1 MNSVQAHIKPISN
14 ADLWRI
20 EQKSLRD
27 TLKWWNYVRWLSTI
41 SFLSVGIVQIAVS
54 RVNFPVHAFVLTL
67 IGTTLL
73 NIVYTVWINYFDTNH
88 LYPFI
93 HNFLDIVIFSLAIH
107 ITGGLKSP
115 FLWSYLIPILTSSIT
130 IGRMAG
136 LLACFASLMG
146 LFSVIVFDSYRNLA
160 TTVQFTEYIRHISEI
175 NTHNLLS
182 YTCLFLL
189 VYFISSFLS
198 NTLRDQNKSLAEL
211 NNLLNTKNQ
220 QLLLSQEK
228 ILQMERKATIDRMA
242 RTIQHELNNPL
253 AIMALNTE
261 LIMKEK
267 GTASLS
273 RLQPI
278 RIAVIRMKK
287 ILAKIEK
294 LYSYSYKEALEDV
307 KILDLYQA
315 EGLSKASEQLENL

>member
-136 LLACFASLMG
+136 LLACFASLIG
-146 LFSVIVFDSYRNLA
+146 LFSVIVFDSYRN
-160 TTVQFTEYIRHISEI
+160 RSE
-175 NTHNLLS
+175 
-182 YTCLFLL
+182 
-189 VYFISSFLS
+189 
-198 NTLRDQNKSLAEL
+198 D
-211 NNLLNTKNQ
+211 
-220 QLLLSQEK
+220 
-228 ILQMERKATIDRMA
+228 
-242 RTIQHELNNPL
+242 
-253 AIMALNTE
+253 
-261 LIMKEK
+261 
-267 GTASLS
+267 
-273 RLQPI
+273 
-278 RIAVIRMKK
+278 
-287 ILAKIEK
+287 
-294 LYSYSYKEALEDV
+294 
-307 KILDLYQA
+307 
-315 EGLSKASEQLENL
+315 